1 MEGGFGQFDAVYN
14 IIILVV
20 IITLIAR
27 RTNFP
32 STIALIF
39 AGLIAASVPTL
50 PLPDLSP
57 EIFLA
62 VLLPPI
68 LFNETLTTDIE
79 GLIDDSDTIMGYAVL
94 GTALMVLAV
103 GIYSYLILRLTLME
117 SLLLGIIIAPTD
129 PVAVIATFN
138 RLGVVKRFQLI
149 IAGESLFNDG
159 LAIVV
164 YSILIMV
171 IEAGRITLGEVA
183 QVTLIKVVGGL
194 LLGYVAG
201 YIIHLVF
208 CWTYDLYAKI
218 LLTFILAFGVF
229 RLAEGFHASGV
240 IAVVIA
246 GLILNYRCK
255 VSGGLNP
262 EEIETIEIMW
272 EFTGFMASSFAF
284 IFIGVNLETGL
295 LYGYVLPILGI
306 SLFSV
311 IFRYLMVDVVAEF
324 LEFSR
329 SKRIPRNWRIG
340 MTWSGLRG
348 AVSIVLVLGISGL
361 DLPNIDLLL
370 ALTYGIVLGTNVIQ
384 GLSMPWVVNRLNLYS
399 SRSVP
404 ETRAVE
410 E

>member
-1 MEGGFGQFDAVYN
+1 MEGGFGQFDAIYN
-14 IIILVV
+14 IIIMVV
-20 IITLIAR
+20 IITLIGR

-39 AGLIAASVPTL
+39 AGLVAASVPTL
-50 PLPDLSP
+50 PLPELSP
-57 EIFLA
+57 EVFLA

-94 GTALMVLAV
+94 GTALMVIAV
-103 GIYSYLILRLTLME
+103 GFYAHLIMKLTLVE

-171 IEAGRITLGEVA
+171 IEAGTITIVEVA
-183 QVTLIKVVGGL
+183 QVTLIKVVGGI
-194 LLGYVAG
+194 LLGYAAG
-201 YIIHLVF
+201 YVIHLIF
-208 CWTYDLYAKI
+208 CWTHDLYAKI

-255 VSGGLNP
+255 VSGGLNT

-272 EFTGFMASSFAF
+272 EFTGFLASSFAF
-284 IFIGVNLETGL
+284 IFIGVNLETDL
-295 LYGYVLPILGI
+295 LYSFTLSIFGI
-306 SLFSV
+306 SLFNV
-311 IFRYLMVDVVAEF
+311 IFRYLMVDFVANF
-324 LEFSR
+324 LENFR

-348 AVSIVLVLGISGL
+348 AVSIVLVLGVSSI

-370 ALTYGIVLGTNVIQ
+370 ALTYGIVLITNVVQ
-384 GLSMPWVVNRLNLYS
+384 GLSMPWVVKQLNLYS
-399 SRSVP
+399 TKNIIESQT
-404 ETRAVE
+404 EDE
-410 E
+410 

>member
-1 MEGGFGQFDAVYN
+1 MEGGFGQFDAIYN

-20 IITLIAR
+20 IITLIGR

-39 AGLIAASVPTL
+39 AGLVAASVPTL
-50 PLPDLSP
+50 PLPELGP

-94 GTALMVLAV
+94 GTALMVIAV
-103 GIYSYLILRLTLME
+103 TIYANFILEFTLPE
-117 SLLLGIIIAPTD
+117 SFMLGIIIAPTD

-138 RLGVVKRFQLI
+138 RLGVINRFQLI

-159 LAIVV
+159 LAIVI
-164 YSILIMV
+164 YSILVMV
-171 IEAGRITLGEVA
+171 IEAGTVTLGEIA
-183 QVTLIKVVGGL
+183 QVSLIKIVGGV

-201 YIIHLVF
+201 YIIHLIF
-208 CWTYDLYAKI
+208 CWTSDLYAKI
-218 LLTFILAFGVF
+218 LLTYILAFGVF

-255 VSGGLNP
+255 VSGGLGH
-262 EEIETIEIMW
+262 EEVETIEIMW
-272 EFTGFMASSFAF
+272 EFTGFLASSFAF
-284 IFIGVNLETGL
+284 IFIGVNLETSL
-295 LYGYVLPILGI
+295 LYVYVLPILGI

-311 IFRYLMVDVVAEF
+311 IFRYLMVDVVANF
-324 LEFSR
+324 LEYSR
-329 SKRIPRNWRIG
+329 NKRIPRNWRIG

-348 AVSIVLVLGISGL
+348 AVSIVLVLGVTGL

-370 ALTYGIVLGTNVIQ
+370 ALTYGIVLATNVIQ

-404 ETRAVE
+404 ETQTE

>member
-50 PLPDLSP
+50 PLPELSP

-138 RLGVVKRFQLI
+138 RLGVVRRFQLI

-201 YIIHLVF
+201 YIIHLIF
-208 CWTYDLYAKI
+208 CWTYDLYA
-218 LLTFILAFGVF
+218 
-229 RLAEGFHASGV
+229 
-240 IAVVIA
+240 
-246 GLILNYRCK
+246 
-255 VSGGLNP
+255 
-262 EEIETIEIMW
+262 
-272 EFTGFMASSFAF
+272 
-284 IFIGVNLETGL
+284 
-295 LYGYVLPILGI
+295 
-306 SLFSV
+306 
-311 IFRYLMVDVVAEF
+311 
-324 LEFSR
+324 
-329 SKRIPRNWRIG
+329 
-340 MTWSGLRG
+340 
-348 AVSIVLVLGISGL
+348 
-361 DLPNIDLLL
+361 
-370 ALTYGIVLGTNVIQ
+370 
-384 GLSMPWVVNRLNLYS
+384 
-399 SRSVP
+399 
-404 ETRAVE
+404 
-410 E
+410 